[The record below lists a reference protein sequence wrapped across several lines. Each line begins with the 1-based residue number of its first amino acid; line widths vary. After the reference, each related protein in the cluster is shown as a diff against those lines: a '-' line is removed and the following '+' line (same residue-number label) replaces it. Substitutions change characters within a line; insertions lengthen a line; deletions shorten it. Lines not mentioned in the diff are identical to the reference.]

1 MDRRQLVRRWLAL
14 RERES
19 LTYLQLSARSGIPA
33 NTLAHWAWKLRRE
46 AGESVADVEFV
57 ELVPSHR
64 PGDAPAARI
73 VIELRNDRRV
83 LVDASVDADALA
95 RIVRALERC

>member
-1 MDRRQLVRRWLAL
+1 MDRRQFVRRWLAL
-14 RERES
+14 REREG

-33 NTLAHWAWKLRRE
+33 NTLAHWAWKLRKE
-46 AGESVADVEFV
+46 AAEPAADVEFV

-64 PGDAPAARI
+64 PGDAPASRI
-73 VIELRNDRRV
+73 VIELSNDRRV